1 MVLENLRGEFYIEPK
16 TQFNYG
22 GKVALVL
29 PELTIKPGEKIAVL
43 GPIGSGKTTL
53 LRLLS
58 GMYKPNIGRILL
70 DDIDL
75 AHISKPML
83 AEKIG
88 FLQQEGR
95 LFKGT
100 LRENLIL
107 GLVDPGDGKIL
118 EVAKMTGLL
127 DSVIASHEKGLEQEI
142 FEGGMG
148 LSGGQKQLV
157 NLTRVV
163 LRSPKFWLLDE
174 PTASVD
180 KNLERLLIN
189 LFKQILTPEDTLVLV
204 THKMEMLELIDR
216 LIVVNKS
223 QVIMDGPRDEIIAQL
238 SGGAKQK

>member
-1 MVLENLRGEFYIEPK
+1 
-16 TQFNYG
+16 
-22 GKVALVL
+22 
-29 PELTIKPGEKIAVL
+29 
-43 GPIGSGKTTL
+43 
-53 LRLLS
+53 
-58 GMYKPNIGRILL
+58 MYKPNIGRILL